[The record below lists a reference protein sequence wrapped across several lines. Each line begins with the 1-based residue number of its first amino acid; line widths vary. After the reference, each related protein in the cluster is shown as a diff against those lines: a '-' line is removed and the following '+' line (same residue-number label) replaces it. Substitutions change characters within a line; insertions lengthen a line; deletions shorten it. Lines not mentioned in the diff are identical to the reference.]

1 MLGRNLLR
9 SGNAGVPNVSY
20 YDLVLAVVPLPLL
33 VGFFADAVLA
43 VPNQT
48 ATMAGGVVSALV
60 VGHLLFGDP
69 PTRRGPRGSERAG
82 ESSVEGSSAGSSSV
96 SGGSV
101 GNGNVGTKT
110 VSESSS

>member
-33 VGFFADAVLA
+33 VGVFADAVLS
-43 VPNQT
+43 VPNRT
-48 ATMAGGVVSALV
+48 ATMAGGFVSAII

-82 ESSVEGSSAGSSSV
+82 RSSV
-96 SGGSV
+96 GGRNV
-101 GNGNVGTKT
+101 GGGNGNVGTKT
-110 VSESSS
+110 VGDSSA